1 MCPLT
6 HDLSQSPQ
14 KTWHKFVWPI
24 NDQCFLDF
32 FTTLFVIA
40 FLMWVFF
47 FGCKNYSSEMAFL
60 SLSVVY
66 ERHIHPSVSRKVWLM
81 QIVAKGP
88 ISGLPSNQTVHSLI
102 NTHQKKIE
110 KKVYDV
116 RNVNLLSSVCPDRIL
131 ATCLELRTGG
141 VDSRWYLVF
150 AQVFRLIIGTQ
161 SHVS

>member
-1 MCPLT
+1 MTCHKVSKKPDINSCDQLMINVFLT
-6 HDLSQSPQ
+6 
-14 KTWHKFVWPI
+14 
-24 NDQCFLDF
+24 FLRHYLLL
-32 FTTLFVIA
+32 LFWCGFI
-40 FLMWVFF
+40 F

-150 AQVFRLIIGTQ
+150 AEVFRLIIGTQ
-161 SHVS
+161 SLVS

>member
-1 MCPLT
+1 MTCHKVPKKPDINSCDQLMINVFLT
-6 HDLSQSPQ
+6 
-14 KTWHKFVWPI
+14 
-24 NDQCFLDF
+24 FLRHYLLL
-32 FTTLFVIA
+32 LF
-40 FLMWVFF
+40 WCGFF
-47 FGCKNYSSEMAFL
+47 FVGCKNYSSEMAFL

-66 ERHIHPSVSRKVWLM
+66 ERHIHPSVSTKVWLM

-150 AQVFRLIIGTQ
+150 AEVFRLIIGTQ
-161 SHVS
+161 SLVS

>member
-1 MCPLT
+1 MTCHKVPKKPDINSCDQLMINVFLT
-6 HDLSQSPQ
+6 
-14 KTWHKFVWPI
+14 
-24 NDQCFLDF
+24 FLRHYLLL
-32 FTTLFVIA
+32 LFWCGFI
-40 FLMWVFF
+40 F
-47 FGCKNYSSEMAFL
+47 FGCKNYSSKMAFL

>member
-1 MCPLT
+1 MFSWLFYDIICY
-6 HDLSQSPQ
+6 
-14 KTWHKFVWPI
+14 
-24 NDQCFLDF
+24 CFFDVGL
-32 FTTLFVIA
+32 
-40 FLMWVFF
+40 FF

-66 ERHIHPSVSRKVWLM
+66 ERHIHPSVSTKVWLM

>member
-1 MCPLT
+1 MTCHKVPKKQDINSCDQLVINIFLT
-6 HDLSQSPQ
+6 FYDIICYCFFDVGLFFWLQ
-14 KTWHKFVWPI
+14 KLFI
-24 NDQCFLDF
+24 GNGIY
-32 FTTLFVIA
+32 FTECSI
-40 FLMWVFF
+40 
-47 FGCKNYSSEMAFL
+47 
-60 SLSVVY
+60 Y

-131 ATCLELRTGG
+131 ATCLELRTGR

>member
-1 MCPLT
+1 MTCHKVPKKPDINSCDQLMINVFLT
-6 HDLSQSPQ
+6 
-14 KTWHKFVWPI
+14 
-24 NDQCFLDF
+24 FLRHYLLL
-32 FTTLFVIA
+32 LF
-40 FLMWVFF
+40 WCGFF
-47 FGCKNYSSEMAFL
+47 FVGCKNYSLEMAFL

-66 ERHIHPSVSRKVWLM
+66 ERHIHPSVSTKVWLM

-150 AQVFRLIIGTQ
+150 AEVFRLIIGTQ
-161 SHVS
+161 SLVS